1 MGLTGESL
9 AGTKAGVAEML
20 SSLKRLARRMMAAM
34 VTKGKAEMMK
44 DIIADE
50 EYENEPARG

>member
-1 MGLTGESL
+1 MGLTGKSL

-50 EYENEPARG
+50 EDENEPARG